1 MNMGNVKR
9 GLKAGEKRRPHSLK
23 SVLAILIAFTMV
35 FTMVM
40 PAWAFA
46 EDGEPGSKT
55 NAAGNGEVLMSE
67 AAENA
72 DALKYRA
79 YTNIIGAYAEMP
91 AYTEDDIADMVKYL
105 KKALR
110 LANSGKIRNY
120 YADDIKKNL
129 EKIKSNMTEEQ
140 KKSRRKDLEII
151 DAGMA
156 FLAGESYNSG
166 NKQ

>member
-1 MNMGNVKR
+1 MLGEYPEAIKYNKR
-9 GLKAGEKRRPHSLK
+9 GIK
-23 SVLAILIAFTMV
+23 
-35 FTMVM
+35 
-40 PAWAFA
+40 
-46 EDGEPGSKT
+46 
-55 NAAGNGEVLMSE
+55 E